1 MEDTKNKTSLTVKI
15 LLILFS
21 AFLIMYVSKEAGYY
35 EYRTYTKKELT
46 KEAIKKFES
55 DVSLG
60 KDVSLK
66 DYVEDEYIDY
76 SNIVTDTGSK
86 IGNTIETFMNEGI
99 KKTLEFLGALFYK

>member
-46 KEAIKKFES
+46 
-55 DVSLG
+55 
-60 KDVSLK
+60 LK